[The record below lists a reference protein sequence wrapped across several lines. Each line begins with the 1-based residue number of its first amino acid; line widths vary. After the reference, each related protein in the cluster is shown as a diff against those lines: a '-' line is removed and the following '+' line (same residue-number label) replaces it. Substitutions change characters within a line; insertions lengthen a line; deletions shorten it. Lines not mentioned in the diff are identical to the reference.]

1 MASERQL
8 TANRRNDQKSTGPK
22 SRAGKRRASQNAFR
36 HGLSAG
42 NLLDA
47 DWIKK
52 IEALAKKIVDS
63 RGGQIDLEQARSV
76 AHAQLE
82 VLRARSIST
91 AVVAQI
97 LAGCDHNDWTPSA
110 DREQFAVPP
119 EGPDQTAEPIG
130 RALSALELL
139 ARYESHAAA
148 RRHRAIR
155 EIFKTQTGAAK
166 RASRRP
172 RGEFTSRANGA
183 SPDDPILR
191 AIVYNQR

>member
-8 TANRRNDQKSTGPK
+8 AANRRNAQKSTGPK

-36 HGLSAG
+36 HGLSAS

-47 DWIKK
+47 DWITK

-91 AVVAQI
+91 AVVTQI
-97 LAGCDHNDWTPSA
+97 LAGCDHTPSV

-119 EGPDQTAEPIG
+119 EVPDKGAKRTAEG
-130 RALSALELL
+130 RALSAQKML
-139 ARYESHAAA
+139 ARYESHAVA

-166 RASRRP
+166 RASRKP
-172 RGEFTSRANGA
+172 RGEFRSRAIA
-183 SPDDPILR
+183 SPDDPITG
-191 AIVYNQR
+191 A

>member
-8 TANRRNDQKSTGPK
+8 TANRRNAQKSTGPK
-22 SRAGKRRASQNAFR
+22 SRAGKRRASQNAYR

-47 DWIKK
+47 DWITK
-52 IEALAKKIVDS
+52 IEALAKKIVDLS
-63 RGGQIDLEQARSV
+63 GGQIDLEQARSV

-91 AVVAQI
+91 SVVTQI
-97 LAGCDHNDWTPSA
+97 FAGCDHSGWTTSA
-110 DREQFAVPP
+110 DHKQLAVPP
-119 EGPDQTAEPIG
+119 EVADKGAKRTAEG
-130 RALSALELL
+130 LALSALKLL
-139 ARYESHAAA
+139 ARYESHAVA

-166 RASRRP
+166 RASRKP
-172 RGEFTSRANGA
+172 RGEFTSRAKGA
-183 SPDDPILR
+183 SPDDPITG
-191 AIVYNQR
+191 A